1 MLPRLKVVAL
11 LHRPIKWLCLLSA
24 GSLPHWQAVYG
35 PGPEAGQDRTGIRRE
50 QLRYFAQSFV
60 FIHFIRGMLPLN
72 LHTNF
77 HVINV

>member
-1 MLPRLKVVAL
+1 MLKVVAL
-11 LHRPIKWLCLLSA
+11 LHRLIKWLCLLSA
-24 GSLPHWQAVYG
+24 GLLPHGQAVYG
-35 PGPEAGQDRTGIRRE
+35 HGPEAGQDRTGIRRE

-60 FIHFIRGMLPLN
+60 FYIYFIRGMLPLN